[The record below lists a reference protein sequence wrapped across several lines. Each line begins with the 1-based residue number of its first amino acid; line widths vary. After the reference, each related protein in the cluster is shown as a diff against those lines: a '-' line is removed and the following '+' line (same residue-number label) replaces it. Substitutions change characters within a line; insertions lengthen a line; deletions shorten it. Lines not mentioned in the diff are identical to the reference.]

1 MHAAATMCSS
11 EGSECIHATMKQ
23 LKERLIVTCMLCVT
37 CMPAFHG
44 TMKQVKEVMIVHA
57 AMKQVKEVNEEVRG
71 NSYQPLCVTC
81 MCTYILQSIRQ

>member
-23 LKERLIVTCMLCVT
+23 LKERLIVTCMCVT

-71 NSYQPLCVTC
+71 NSYQP
-81 MCTYILQSIRQ
+81 YILQSIRQ